1 MLPYSPSFLLVLAL
15 LQESPV
21 VEPPPAAVC
30 EDVRRIELSRSPTKG
45 VWEICVSPGLMTG
58 LLFDAPVSVEL
69 QDEVRFV
76 EVTRGRSG
84 VSFVPPRDLAVGE
97 RLRLTARFMDSAPP
111 QETIAFTL
119 VAHSGRATHQVEVYR
134 DRRTRESF
142 QQEVAQ
148 ERAKHQQLS
157 EENQRLRGEL
167 ERMRARLHQ
176 SSGLRS
182 VIINGAMGPNG
193 VAARVLGILEARPEQ
208 EISAK
213 RGACYRSAKNVAVAV
228 WLRNSGT
235 EPWTVAGASLA
246 RNGEPMKGV
255 VWHGETIGAGETG
268 LVVVEVNG
276 AEDALLRGEAT
287 LSLWEAGPRVIHI
300 PQVTF
305 P

>member
-1 MLPYSPSFLLVLAL
+1 MLPYAPAFLLVLSL
-15 LQESPV
+15 LPGSPF
-21 VEPPPAAVC
+21 VEPLPAAVC
-30 EDVRRIELSRSPTKG
+30 EDVRRIELSRSPTNG
-45 VWEICVSPGLMTG
+45 EREICVSPGLMTG

-84 VSFVPPRDLAVGE
+84 VSFVPPRDLTEGD
-97 RLRLTARFMDSAPP
+97 RLRLTARFMDGASL
-111 QETIAFTL
+111 QEAIALTL
-119 VAHSGRATHQVEVYR
+119 VAHSGRATHQVEIYR

-167 ERMRARLHQ
+167 ERMRTRFEQAV
-176 SSGLRS
+176 GLRG
-182 VIINGAMGPNG
+182 VIMSGAMGPKG
-193 VAARVLGILEARPEQ
+193 VAARPLTGLDVLAERDLLVT
-208 EISAK
+208 
-213 RGACYRSAKNVAVAV
+213 RGFCYRSDGRAAAAV
-228 WLRNSGT
+228 WVSNSGT
-235 EPWTVAGASLA
+235 EPWTVVGASLSV
-246 RNGEPMKGV
+246 NGEPMKGV
-255 VWHGETIGAGETG
+255 VWQGETIAPGETG
-268 LVVVEVNG
+268 LVVVEIVG